1 MTTRSMR
8 ISSGQ
13 RGAKRWDKKNHPP
26 PGEPWVWL
34 TCAMLECP
42 AWIALTAPARRII
55 DRIVIEHM
63 HHAGSMNGELIVT
76 YDDFEKY
83 GISRKA
89 IRTAI
94 DIAQA
99 LGFIE
104 VTFPGVRSHG
114 AARRPSQY
122 ALTWL
127 PQIDGSDP
135 TNRWK
140 AITSKE
146 QAEQIIVAVH
156 DRKLRRKLNGPSG
169 VNDGCKRAPSQDI

>member
-1 MTTRSMR
+1 MR
-8 ISSGQ
+8 MQSGQ
-13 RGAKRWDKKNHPP
+13 NGHKRWVKKNQPP
-26 PGEPWVWL
+26 KGEPWVWL
-34 TCAMLECP
+34 TCEMLESP
-42 AWIALTAPARRII
+42 AWVALTSPARRVV

-76 YDDFEKY
+76 YDDFENF

-89 IRTAI
+89 IKPAI
-94 DIAQA
+94 SIAEA

-104 VTFPGVRSHG
+104 VTFPGIRCQG

-127 PQIDGSDP
+127 PQIDGRDP

-140 AITSKE
+140 AIKSKE
-146 QAEQIIVAVH
+146 QAEQIVAVVY
-156 DRKLRRKLNGPSG
+156 DRRQGRKLNGSSA